1 MVPFFFSFH
10 WAYCSRDSSR
20 WLYVS
25 LVCTFYFWVVAHG
38 LEIPQFTGIPRFIV
52 LHFIAHHRCF
62 FFYKLKARPS
72 STSKKI
78 TTQFI
83 AIFNFS
89 GPEPNLQYRWHMPV
103 LNPSPVEEYLGYFQF
118 GAVTWL
124 KLLYTVMYTFLC
136 KHKFSFIWD
145 KCLGVQIQG
154 CVVVAYLMF

>member
-1 MVPFFFSFH
+1 MVVCVISLYFLFLSSSPWSGDTSVYRHTSF
-10 WAYCSRDSSR
+10 
-20 WLYVS
+20 
-25 LVCTFYFWVVAHG
+25 
-38 LEIPQFTGIPRFIV
+38 V

-89 GPEPNLQYRWHMPV
+89 GPEPNLQYPWHMPV